1 MERKMIKKTTK
12 IAALFALLVSVIF
25 CGIMGIVL
33 SKNIVGNA
41 DEPTTNVTLK
51 TSYDFGETLKVP
63 SNVKITCGEKTYD
76 ATSYVV
82 YPNGD
87 IHKGNA
93 YALTSYGEYTLVSE
107 AATEEGTLSTK
118 QTFSVSSDYYAVGT
132 EKSSFS
138 YGTLGYGS
146 TKGLQLKLAEGDT
159 FYFNDPIDIYE
170 NTWTDLVTFS
180 ILQDDT
186 TKLKFLTFRM
196 TDCYDSSNYI
206 EMTFKRYDYNY
217 ENFIVASA
225 NGGRAAGFI
234 NPKGIDKG
242 ELEDPTQLK
251 VSANGTG
258 VDGNY
263 YSTATGKP
271 VYVPIRYSLDTTN
284 RKNIKCYVTVVGYES
299 QNVLVAEFNNDK
311 IFDYPFHGFKNGKV
325 FLSVTASSLIA
336 VETAEVHISSVAG
349 IGTEKDFLKAS
360 KYDDCLAPLIVVD
373 APLETADIVAG
384 CKLQIPTAKAY
395 DESGLQGDIDYTVW
409 YNYGKDN
416 AFMVKVENGEFLPES
431 KGVYSIVYNAT
442 DVFGNV
448 AEKVLTLNA
457 VKVAEKGIVFDCQE
471 QKPTEAGV
479 ETAFN
484 AYTVDSLNGGVS
496 VEISVAYPDG
506 SVYTTKDTDKVF
518 LLEQVGQYTVTYDYQ
533 DYFYTGSYSYSFTTA
548 ASSKPSFANSFR
560 LPKYFIKDATYTIED
575 VNAYFYAESGVREV
589 ETVKEV
595 SFDGGAFENFDSK
608 SFQVTGNQ
616 TVQFR
621 YSCKDASEV
630 VCLSERISVVD
641 VNYKTEIQ
649 KNAYFVGEGISS
661 TIDTEK
667 STYTATENGDKNLD
681 FINPVLLSSFEFQ
694 FKSDAS
700 IGGVTLVL
708 TDYYNRSN
716 RLTIALSGEKNVS
729 INGGS
734 ADVLANVWKGNTLS
748 VLYNDGT
755 VIVGSNNVQLR
766 TLPTFEY
773 CLFSIEL
780 NGVQTG
786 ATFDVYKL
794 QNQFFNDIMSM
805 DRVAPTLSADLPE
818 KVCSI
823 NEEITLGKAFCADVL
838 SPSALQSCILTVESP
853 DGEYLLDCVSAS
865 DNEYKLKLTEYG
877 EYYVCYEYMDGAGNV
892 GVLEHYVHVFDFV
905 APTIELVNYTAPVDV
920 VLGQEL
926 TPIEYRVSDDITA
939 ADGLI
944 VYCLVYDEK
953 GAWISSRNNEGT
965 SFILREA
972 GVYTVYLY
980 CIDEAGNTSFV
991 SYQVKAK

>member
-1 MERKMIKKTTK
+1 MEQKIMKKTTK
-12 IAALFALLVSVIF
+12 IAILLALSISMLF
-25 CGIMGIVL
+25 CGIMGIVFR
-33 SKNIVGNA
+33 KDIVGSA
-41 DEPTTNVTLK
+41 DTPTSNVTLE
-51 TSYDFGETLKVP
+51 TSYEFGDTLKVP
-63 SNVKITCGEKTYD
+63 SNVKITYGERTYD
-76 ATSYVV
+76 ATSYVI

-87 IHKGNA
+87 IHKGNM
-93 YALTSYGEYTLVSE
+93 YSLTSCGEYVLVSE
-107 AATEEGTLSTK
+107 ATTENGILSTK
-118 QTFSVSSDYYAVGT
+118 QSFEVNSDYYAVGT

-146 TKGLQLKLAEGDT
+146 TKGLQLKLSEGDT
-159 FYFNDPIDIYE
+159 FYFNAPIDIYE

-263 YSTATGKP
+263 YSTAMGKP

-284 RKNIKCYVTVVGYES
+284 QKNIKCYVTVVGYES

-311 IFDYPFHGFKNGKV
+311 IFDYPFNGFKNGKV

-336 VETAEVHISSVAG
+336 VDTAEVHISSVAG
-349 IGTEKDFLKAS
+349 IGSEKDFLKAS
-360 KYDDCLAPLIVVD
+360 KYDDCLEPLIVVD
-373 APLETADIVAG
+373 TPLETAEIVAG

-409 YNYGKDN
+409 YNYGKAN
-416 AFMVKVENGEFLPES
+416 AFMVEVENGAFFPKS

-457 VKVAEKGIVFDCQE
+457 VKVADKGIVFNCDE
-471 QKPTEAGV
+471 QSPTEAGV

-484 AYTVDSLNGGVS
+484 TYTVESLNDGVEVEVS
-496 VEISVAYPDG
+496 VTYPNG
-506 SVYTTKDTDKVF
+506 NVYTTKNTDQVF
-518 LLEQVGQYTVTYDYQ
+518 LLDQVGQYTVAYAYK
-533 DYFYTGSYSYSFTTA
+533 DYFYEGSHSYSFTAA
-548 ASSKPSFANSFR
+548 ASSKPSFANSFE
-560 LPKYFIKDATYTIED
+560 LPKYFIKDATYAIED
-575 VNAYFYAESGVREV
+575 VNAYFYTENGVQEV

-595 SFDGGAFENFDSK
+595 SFDGGAFESFDSK
-608 SFQVTGNQ
+608 SFKVTGSQ

-621 YSCKDASEV
+621 YSCKDNADVACTSEKV
-630 VCLSERISVVD
+630 RIID

-649 KNAYFVGEGISS
+649 KNEYFVGEGMTS
-661 TIDTEK
+661 TIDAEK
-667 STYTATENGDKNLD
+667 STYTATESGDKKLD
-681 FINPVLLSSFEFQ
+681 FINPILLSSFEFQ
-694 FKSDAS
+694 FKAGAS
-700 IGGVTLVL
+700 IASVTLVL
-708 TDYYNRSN
+708 TDYYDSNN
-716 RLTIALSGEKNVS
+716 RLSIALSGEKNVS
-729 INGGS
+729 INGGN
-734 ADVLANVWKGNTLS
+734 ADVLASAWKGNILS

-755 VIVGSNNVQLR
+755 VIVGSNNIQLR

-773 CLFSIEL
+773 CLFSIEF

-786 ATFDVYKL
+786 ASFDVYKL
-794 QNQFFNDIMSM
+794 QNQLFNNIMSM
-805 DRVAPTLSADLPE
+805 DRVAPMLSSNLPE

-823 NEEITLGKAFCADVL
+823 NEEITLQKAFCADVL

-853 DGEYLLDCVSAS
+853 KGEYLLDCVSAS
-865 DNEYKLKLTEYG
+865 DSEYKIKLTEYG

-892 GVLEHYVHVFDFV
+892 GVLEHYIHVFDFV
-905 APTIELVNYTAPVDV
+905 APTIELVNYTSPISVA
-920 VLGQEL
+920 LGQEL
-926 TPIEYRVSDDITA
+926 TPIEYRASDDITL
-939 ADGLI
+939 ADDLV

-953 GAWISSRNNEGT
+953 GAWISSRNNEGM

-972 GVYTVYLY
+972 GLYTVYLY
-980 CIDEAGNTSFV
+980 CVDEAGNTSFV